1 MAGISNL
8 KRVQAI
14 IRERTSNNKLIT
26 ILSFLFAFII
36 LLSTFIYPQ
45 INYSIKVKVLDYS
58 SAIISSLYSPINTI
72 NNSVNNFYNILNVY
86 NLNKKLTSE
95 YDNYSK
101 LENDLIILKMKN
113 SEYKNLLNISDDIE
127 YNFVTSKIIS
137 RSNLSYT
144 KSVILASG
152 KNDNIT
158 LGSPVIYQNSLLGF
172 INELG
177 NTSSRLISITD
188 GTVKIPSIIFEKN
201 LNIIVSGNNDKYL
214 EILNL
219 NNFPNIKDGDK
230 VFTSGDGNKFPENL
244 FIGTIKTKKNGDF
257 IVEPSL
263 DINRLNYV
271 YILNWSLKD
280 RGIDIKVDPIFYD

>member
-36 LLSTFIYPQ
+36 LLSTFIYPK

-72 NNSVNNFYNILNVY
+72 NNSVNNFYNIMNVY

-158 LGSPVIYQNSLLGF
+158 LDSPVIYENSLLGF
-172 INELG
+172 ISELG

-244 FIGTIKTKKNGDF
+244 FIGTIKTKKNGDY

>member
-36 LLSTFIYPQ
+36 LLSTFIYPK
-45 INYSIKVKVLDYS
+45 INYSIKVKILDYS
-58 SAIISSLYSPINTI
+58 SAIISSLYSPMNTI
-72 NNSVNNFYNILNVY
+72 NNSVNNFYNIMNVY

-113 SEYKNLLNISDDIE
+113 SEYKNLLNISEDIE

-158 LGSPVIYQNSLLGF
+158 LDSPVIYENSLLGF
-172 INELG
+172 ISELG

>member
-14 IRERTSNNKLIT
+14 IRERTTNNKLIT

-36 LLSTFIYPQ
+36 LLSTFIYPK

-72 NNSVNNFYNILNVY
+72 NNSVNNFYNIMNVY

-158 LGSPVIYQNSLLGF
+158 LDSPVIYENSLLGF
-172 INELG
+172 ISELG

>member
-36 LLSTFIYPQ
+36 LLSTFIYPK
-45 INYSIKVKVLDYS
+45 INYSIKVKMLDYS
-58 SAIISSLYSPINTI
+58 SAIISSLYSPMNTI
-72 NNSVNNFYNILNVY
+72 NNSVNNFYNIMNVY

-152 KNDNIT
+152 KNDNIN
-158 LGSPVIYQNSLLGF
+158 LGSPVIYKNSLLGF
-172 INELG
+172 ISELG